1 MTAHRLLYTSYPR
14 KDGTF
19 YHKPKRPLDQ
29 NYKLIVVDEI
39 SMLPK
44 EMWDLLLSHH
54 IYVIA
59 LGDPEQLPPISGDNN
74 VLSHP
79 HIFLD
84 EIMRQAQE
92 SEIIRISMDVREGK
106 PLQLYNGNEVKII
119 DKNKFETG
127 MCLWADQIIVA
138 KNDTRRNI
146 NSLMRRYL
154 FEVDNEEPVVGDK
167 LICLK
172 NDWDNM
178 NGIGDINV
186 NGTIGYVKNI
196 SYNRHHQWLH
206 PMLTLDFIPDYYNPV
221 DIYNYGEDKLYFK
234 DLNVDYKLLT
244 TGEPTI
250 NKNNFN
256 KFPKPFRPKEFDYG
270 YCITAWK
277 AQGSEYDKVLL
288 FEENFP
294 FDTEEHRKFL
304 YTAITR
310 AKEKIVIVRK

>member
-59 LGDPEQLPPISGDNN
+59 LGDPEQLPPISGDND

-250 NKNNFN
+250 NKIILINFQN
-256 KFPKPFRPKEFDYG
+256 LLDLKSLTMVIVLPPGKL
-270 YCITAWK
+270 K
-277 AQGSEYDKVLL
+277 AVSMIKYYYLRKIFLSML
-288 FEENFP
+288 KSIENFYIP
-294 FDTEEHRKFL
+294 QLQEQKKKQL
-304 YTAITR
+304 Q
-310 AKEKIVIVRK
+310 

>member
-1 MTAHRLLYTSYPR
+1 MLATLKAGTGKSTLVKFIISALDIDPKDVCYIAYTGKASLVLKEKGCPNAMTAHRLLYTSYPR

-29 NYKLIVVDEI
+29 DYKLIVVDEI

-59 LGDPEQLPPISGDNN
+59 LGDPEQLPPISGDND

-127 MCLWADQIIVA
+127 MCLWAD
-138 KNDTRRNI
+138 
-146 NSLMRRYL
+146 
-154 FEVDNEEPVVGDK
+154 
-167 LICLK
+167 
-172 NDWDNM
+172 
-178 NGIGDINV
+178 
-186 NGTIGYVKNI
+186 
-196 SYNRHHQWLH
+196 
-206 PMLTLDFIPDYYNPV
+206 
-221 DIYNYGEDKLYFK
+221 
-234 DLNVDYKLLT
+234 
-244 TGEPTI
+244 
-250 NKNNFN
+250 
-256 KFPKPFRPKEFDYG
+256 
-270 YCITAWK
+270 
-277 AQGSEYDKVLL
+277 
-288 FEENFP
+288 
-294 FDTEEHRKFL
+294 
-304 YTAITR
+304 
-310 AKEKIVIVRK
+310 